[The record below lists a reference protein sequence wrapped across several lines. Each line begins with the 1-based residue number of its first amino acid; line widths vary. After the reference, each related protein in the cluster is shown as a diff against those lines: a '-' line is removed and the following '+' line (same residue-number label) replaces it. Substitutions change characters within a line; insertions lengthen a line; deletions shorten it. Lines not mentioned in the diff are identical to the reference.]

1 MKTVLSAFAFCLAA
15 GWASGQSYTSYF
27 TGNEE
32 NIDVQPEFGLCLMGG
47 AGESDEAMVWFLE
60 KANGGDVVVI
70 RTSGSDGYNDYMYSE
85 LGVAVNSVET
95 IRFDSEEAATDPYV
109 IDKLSNAEAIWMAG
123 GNQATYVNYWKD
135 TPVEDA
141 INNLLNEVGG
151 AVGGISAGTAILGQG
166 YFGALAGTITQEE
179 ALANPFDNSL
189 ILGWDDFIQTPFM
202 ENVITET
209 HTNDPDRIRYG
220 RIFSFM
226 ARLGYDQG
234 IRPLG
239 MAPNE
244 YCAIAIGEDGLAR
257 AFGEFPEFDDDYVY
271 FLQPNCEGPQGPEII
286 EEDTPLTW
294 NRGGEAVKV
303 YQVPATVSGQ
313 NFFDLNDWNNG
324 SGGSWENWYAIE
336 GELTREPEPEAPE
349 CFLSI
354 RETRRETVRVYPNPT
369 MDRLQVEGE
378 FGSETVYEIYDVAG
392 RRVDRGVLAN
402 SQMDVSELPA
412 GIYRLS
418 LNAGL
423 KIFSSSFVKH

>member
-1 MKTVLSAFAFCLAA
+1 MKNILAVFMFCLPAA
-15 GWASGQSYTSYF
+15 WCVGQSFTSYF

-70 RTSGSDGYNDYMYSE
+70 RTSGSDGYNDYMFSE

-95 IRFDSEEAATDPYV
+95 IRFDSEEAANDPYV
-109 IDKLSNAEAIWMAG
+109 IDKLNNAEAIWMAG

-135 TPVEDA
+135 TPVEEA
-141 INNLLNEVGG
+141 LNNLVNVKQGPL
-151 AVGGISAGTAILGQG
+151 GGISAGTAVMGQG

-189 ILGWDDFIQTPFM
+189 ILGWDDFIQAPFM

-234 IRPLG
+234 NRPLG

-257 AFGEFPEFDDDYVY
+257 AFGDYPEFDDDYVY

-294 NRGGEAVKV
+294 NRDGEAVKV

-313 NFFDLNDWNNG
+313 NYFDLNDWNTG

-336 GELTREPEPEAPE
+336 GELTRESEPEAPE

-369 MDRLQVEGE
+369 MDRLQVDGE

-392 RRVDRGVLAN
+392 RRVDSGVLAN
-402 SQMDVSELPA
+402 GQMDVSALPA

>member
-1 MKTVLSAFAFCLAA
+1 MKNRLAVFLFCLFATWCTA
-15 GWASGQSYTSYF
+15 QSYTSFF

-32 NIDVQPEFGLCLMGG
+32 NIDAQPEFGLCLMGG
-47 AGESDEAMVWFLE
+47 AGESDEAMTWFLE

-70 RTSGSDGYNDYMYSE
+70 RTSGSDGYNDYMFSD
-85 LGVAVNSVET
+85 LGVDVNSVET
-95 IRFDSEEAATDPYV
+95 ILFNEPEASTDPYV
-109 IDKLSNAEAIWMAG
+109 IDKLNNAEAIWMAG
-123 GNQATYVNYWKD
+123 GNQATYVSYWKD

-141 INNLLNEVGG
+141 INNLLNEIGG
-151 AVGGISAGTAILGQG
+151 PVGGISAGTAVMGQG
-166 YFGALAGTITQEE
+166 YFGAVAGTITQEE

-189 ILGWDDFIQTPFM
+189 ILGWDDFIQAPFM

-244 YCAIAIGEDGLAR
+244 YCAIAINADGIAR
-257 AFGEFPEFDDDYVY
+257 AFGEFPDFEDDYVY

-303 YQVPATVSGQ
+303 YRLPATISGE
-313 NFFDLNDWNNG
+313 NFFDLNDWNTG
-324 SGGSWENWYAIE
+324 SGGEWENWYAIE
-336 GELTREPEPEAPE
+336 GELTRDSEPEAPD
-349 CFLSI
+349 CFLSVV
-354 RETRRETVRVYPNPT
+354 ENGVSPLLVYPNPAQT
-369 MDRLQVEGE
+369 QLHLDGDFEPNAR
-378 FGSETVYEIYDVAG
+378 FEIFDLAG
-392 RRVDRGVLAN
+392 RMVNRGSLAN
-402 SQMDVSELPA
+402 ASIDVRGLSS

-418 LNAGL
+418 VNSGI
-423 KIFSSSFVKH
+423 KVFSSSFVKN